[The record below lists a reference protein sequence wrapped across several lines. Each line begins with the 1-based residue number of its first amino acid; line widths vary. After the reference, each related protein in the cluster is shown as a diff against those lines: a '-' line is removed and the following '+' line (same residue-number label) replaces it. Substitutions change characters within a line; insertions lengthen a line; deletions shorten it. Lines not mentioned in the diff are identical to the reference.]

1 MAELDR
7 PAFDQPSVDS
17 DAAVN
22 ALLHTLQ
29 RGYDTG
35 QADIYDELFAE
46 DILWGTPKGQVV
58 RGFAVLNAI
67 HRQMMGAK
75 PVTPASCFEI
85 VQTTSPAPWVVV
97 TQIRRQALNGEF
109 SEMAMYVLAKRG
121 GQWRV
126 VGAQNTPVSDV
137 LPGYAI
143 NVGTDEDS
151 RASANFIQRQPNP

>member
-1 MAELDR
+1 MSELDR
-7 PAFDQPSVDS
+7 PVLDETSVDT

-35 QADIYDELFAE
+35 QADVYDELFAE

-58 RGFAVLNAI
+58 HGFGLLNAI

-75 PVTPASCFEI
+75 PITPASRFEI
-85 VQTTSPAPWVVV
+85 VRTTSPAPGMVV

-109 SEMAMYVLAKRG
+109 SEMAMYVLAKREG
-121 GQWRV
+121 RWWLA
-126 VGAQNTPVSDV
+126 GAQNTPVSDV
-137 LPGYAI
+137 LPGQTITA
-143 NVGTDEDS
+143 GTAEDPC
-151 RASANFIQRQPNP
+151 ASPVQ